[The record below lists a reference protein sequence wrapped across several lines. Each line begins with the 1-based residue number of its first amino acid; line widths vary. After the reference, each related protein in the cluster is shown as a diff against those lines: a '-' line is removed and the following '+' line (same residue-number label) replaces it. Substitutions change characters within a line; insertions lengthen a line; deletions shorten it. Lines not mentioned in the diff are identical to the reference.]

1 MTPPPPRPTNPLT
14 AEDAAAALA
23 DAGLAYSYDEARRDV
38 EAARAEVSAE
48 AAVGGEP
55 IDGPVQEPTM
65 TDPKILYRQYLLGR
79 LAAVG
84 GDPRELSL
92 DELAARSLGRGDLHR
107 DSSLR
112 SAAQVA
118 ADVVELMPKQ
128 TEAPATTTSPP
139 LVTVGSTVRLPPA
152 GMPMTVARVITH
164 DEDGRITATLDLRPC
179 ADFAPAPSPWRAE
192 PTPEPTAGV

>member
-1 MTPPPPRPTNPLT
+1 
-14 AEDAAAALA
+14 
-23 DAGLAYSYDEARRDV
+23 
-38 EAARAEVSAE
+38 
-48 AAVGGEP
+48 
-55 IDGPVQEPTM
+55 M

-79 LAAVG
+79 LAADGGGGVG

-107 DSSLR
+107 GGIR

-152 GMPMTVARVITH
+152 GQPMTVARAIIH